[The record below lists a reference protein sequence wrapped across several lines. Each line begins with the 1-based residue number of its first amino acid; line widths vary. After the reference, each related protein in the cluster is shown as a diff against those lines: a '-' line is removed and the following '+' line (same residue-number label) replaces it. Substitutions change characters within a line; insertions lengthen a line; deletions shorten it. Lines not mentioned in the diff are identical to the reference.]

1 VEGRTPSPAQTWDE
15 FFSDFYLRAYA
26 EDERQGDAEAQA
38 LAAVRLGGC
47 PDGGDVLDV
56 PCGFGRHAVPLARAG
71 YRVAGV
77 DRSEA
82 LLAEARRRAG
92 DERPRPEFVL
102 ADYRDLPHKDESFD
116 AAVNLFTSLGYLGD
130 EEDVRVLAEIR
141 RVLRPGG
148 RLVIETTHRDLL
160 VRDDRDQVWQALGA
174 GRLLLEQ
181 HAFDAAAG
189 VVQTTQTIIEGSGAR
204 ESRTYS
210 VRVYAA
216 TELVA
221 MLGRAGF
228 AQVRCMGGFDG
239 APFTPATRL
248 VIVATR

>member
-1 VEGRTPSPAQTWDE
+1 M
-15 FFSDFYLRAYA
+15 
-26 EDERQGDAEAQA
+26 
-38 LAAVRLGGC
+38 
-47 PDGGDVLDV
+47 
-56 PCGFGRHAVPLARAG
+56 PLARAG
-71 YRVAGV
+71 FRVVGV

-82 LLAEARRRAG
+82 LLEEARRRADG
-92 DERPRPEFVL
+92 ERRLEFVR
-102 ADYRDLPHKDESFD
+102 ADYRELPLEDESFD

-130 EEDVRVLAEIR
+130 EEDVRVLAEIH

-148 RLVIETTHRDLL
+148 RLVIETTHRDLI
-160 VRDDRDQVWQALGA
+160 VRDDHEQIWQGLGE

-189 VVQTTQTIIEGSGAR
+189 VLQTTQTLIEGSGAR

-221 MLGRAGF
+221 MLDRAGF
-228 AQVRCMGGFDG
+228 AQVRCLGGFDA

-248 VIVATR
+248 VIVAAR

>member
-1 VEGRTPSPAQTWDE
+1 VEGRTPTQTWDE

-38 LAAVRLGGC
+38 LAAVRLAGC
-47 PDGGDVLDV
+47 REGGDVLDV

-71 YRVAGV
+71 YRVVGV

-92 DERPRPEFVL
+92 EGRPRAEFVR
-102 ADYRDLPHKDESFD
+102 ADYRDLPQKDESFD

-130 EEDVRVLAEIR
+130 EEDVGVLAEIR

-160 VRDDRDQVWQALGA
+160 VRDARDQVWQGLGA

-210 VRVYAA
+210 VRIYAA

-228 AQVRCMGGFDG
+228 INVRCLGGFDG

-248 VIVATR
+248 VIVASR

>member
-1 VEGRTPSPAQTWDE
+1 M
-15 FFSDFYLRAYA
+15 
-26 EDERQGDAEAQA
+26 
-38 LAAVRLGGC
+38 
-47 PDGGDVLDV
+47 
-56 PCGFGRHAVPLARAG
+56 
-71 YRVAGV
+71 
-77 DRSEA
+77 
-82 LLAEARRRAG
+82 
-92 DERPRPEFVL
+92 
-102 ADYRDLPHKDESFD
+102 
-116 AAVNLFTSLGYLGD
+116 
-130 EEDVRVLAEIR
+130 LAEIR

-160 VRDDRDQVWQALGA
+160 VRDDREQVWQGLGA

-189 VVQTTQTIIEGSGAR
+189 VVQTTQTMIEGSGAR

-228 AQVRCMGGFDG
+228 AQVRCLGGFDG

-248 VIVATR
+248 VIVAAR

>member
-1 VEGRTPSPAQTWDE
+1 VEGRSPSPAQTWDE

-26 EDERQGDAEAQA
+26 EDERQGDAEVQA
-38 LAAVRLGGC
+38 LAAARLAGC
-47 PDGGDVLDV
+47 PEGGQLLDV
-56 PCGFGRHAVPLARAG
+56 PCGFGRHGVPLARAG
-71 YRVAGV
+71 FRVVGV

-92 DERPRPEFVL
+92 GERQPKFVR
-102 ADYRDLPHKDESFD
+102 ADYRQLPLADESFD

-148 RLVIETTHRDLL
+148 RLVVETIHRDLL
-160 VRDDRDQVWQALGA
+160 ARDDREQVWQGLGE

-181 HAFDAAAG
+181 HAFDAASG
-189 VVQTTQTIIEGSGAR
+189 VVQTTQTLIEGSGAR

-216 TELVA
+216 TELAA
-221 MLGRAGF
+221 MLRRAGF
-228 AQVRCMGGFDG
+228 AEVRCLGGFEG
-239 APFTPATRL
+239 EPLTPATRL
-248 VIVATR
+248 VIVAVR

>member
-1 VEGRTPSPAQTWDE
+1 M
-15 FFSDFYLRAYA
+15 
-26 EDERQGDAEAQA
+26 
-38 LAAVRLGGC
+38 
-47 PDGGDVLDV
+47 
-56 PCGFGRHAVPLARAG
+56 PLARAG
-71 YRVAGV
+71 FRVVGV

-82 LLAEARRRAG
+82 LLEEARRRAG
-92 DERPRPEFVL
+92 RDRPRPEL
-102 ADYRDLPHKDESFD
+102 LRADYRELPLKDESFD
-116 AAVNLFTSLGYLGD
+116 AAVNLSTSLGYLGD

-160 VRDDRDQVWQALGA
+160 VRDEREQVWQGLGE

-189 VVQTTQTIIEGSGAR
+189 VVQTTQTLIEGTGAR
-204 ESRTYS
+204 ESRTFS

-228 AQVRCMGGFDG
+228 AQVRCLGGFDA
-239 APFTPATRL
+239 APFTPASRL
-248 VIVATR
+248 VIVAGT